1 MKQDLDQC
9 RIRPQR
15 YADEESKG
23 RDSEYICLLHRAGP
37 REGLR
42 GVPQDRLHVQGPNGE
57 GDHILVFCE
66 MLFSTKKM
74 CADGGHEV
82 IKEACDKFGTRK

>member
-1 MKQDLDQC
+1 MQMKKVKAETPSTYVSSTGQV
-9 RIRPQR
+9 PG
-15 YADEESKG
+15 K
-23 RDSEYICLLHRAGP
+23 DSEVFLKTVFMFKDPMR
-37 REGLR
+37 
-42 GVPQDRLHVQGPNGE
+42 E